1 MQEAAHLRNIK
12 ESIEEIEGAI
22 HFGIEKR
29 QRTIGFHCSAAAA
42 DLLELYLHKKGL
54 LPPAHILKHEWFASA
69 NKLNEKLPFDFE
81 KKLEIFELVV
91 GIEKRRNVLCYGTQQ
106 PESSIGETLE
116 KFNKLRALFQELN
129 SHEK

>member
-1 MQEAAHLRNIK
+1 MQEAAHIRNIK
-12 ESIEEIEGAI
+12 ESIEELEEAVHKGV
-22 HFGIEKR
+22 EKR
-29 QRTIGFHCSAAAA
+29 QRTIGFHCSAAAV

-54 LPPAHILKHEWFASA
+54 VPIAHILKHDWFASP

-106 PESSIGETLE
+106 PESSIEQTLL
-116 KFNKLRALFQELN
+116 KFNALRTLFKELKAY
-129 SHEK
+129 EE